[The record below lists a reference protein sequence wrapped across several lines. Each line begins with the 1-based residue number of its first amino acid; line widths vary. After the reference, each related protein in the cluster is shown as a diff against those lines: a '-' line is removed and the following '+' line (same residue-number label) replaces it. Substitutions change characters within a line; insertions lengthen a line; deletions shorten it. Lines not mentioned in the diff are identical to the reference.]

1 MDLDNDGIESKT
13 TKEKVKSL
21 ALKAKVTR
29 EQTSDDSDSQGGS
42 NRLVIV
48 LIGSKR
54 SRKYFGTME
63 GKSLNKARLLTPFGI
78 EAPLTMSG
86 QSPRRTSSFV
96 GRAEVIVK
104 TLDIVDLQKDNEE
117 LLSRVNELDLEV
129 KNVVFGS
136 NVKGKVVG
144 GCNITHDSITITNV
158 EHVSG
163 LAVNFISVGLD
174 VCVDL
179 TGSSPLTQTGMVD
192 FVPGRAVIDA
202 THRKRVKYEAKCADI
217 GYGFLPFSF
226 SSLGEL

>member
-1 MDLDNDGIESKT
+1 MAINSQ
-13 TKEKVKSL
+13 KVHPKPSISIN
-21 ALKAKVTR
+21 
-29 EQTSDDSDSQGGS
+29 E
-42 NRLVIV
+42 
-48 LIGSKR
+48 
-54 SRKYFGTME
+54 
-63 GKSLNKARLLTPFGI
+63 
-78 EAPLTMSG
+78 
-86 QSPRRTSSFV
+86 
-96 GRAEVIVK
+96 
-104 TLDIVDLQKDNEE
+104 LDIVDLQKENEE
-117 LLSRVNELDLEV
+117 LLRFNKDFTKTFKKLLKEKCSLDSEKSKLLSRVNELDLEV

-202 THRKRVKYEAKCADI
+202 AHRKRVKYEAKCADI